1 MQRCARGQPSPDA
14 PFLALA
20 APGAGHQPQLSAQ
33 VSSQLATG
41 PAGQTRG
48 RFAPPVPSPFPAEPR
63 PQPPCWPQGQAGSQ
77 VSQPRPTWLCRGDPK
92 DSGRALCGALPPD
105 TVAVWTAGDLH
116 RVHTGAS
123 TRAVGRRSAKLPA
136 SRALD
141 SATAGCLHPWA
152 CGGRGAPWA
161 VHACFLPAGQL
172 PATREARV
180 AGSGSQATAEPAG
193 QGA

>member
-1 MQRCARGQPSPDA
+1 MW
-14 PFLALA
+14 
-20 APGAGHQPQLSAQ
+20 
-33 VSSQLATG
+33 
-41 PAGQTRG
+41 
-48 RFAPPVPSPFPAEPR
+48 R
-63 PQPPCWPQGQAGSQ
+63 P
-77 VSQPRPTWLCRGDPK
+77 
-92 DSGRALCGALPPD
+92 PPD

-161 VHACFLPAGQL
+161 VHTHASCPRASCPLHGRHEWLAPGPRPQQSQLARALDLPVAAGAAVEASIALVQHRPEL
-172 PATREARV
+172 PGGLCGSRATRNGEG
-180 AGSGSQATAEPAG
+180 GSLRPWPPVHSAQAQTTRGGGRGWGTG
-193 QGA
+193 QGWDGGLASQDSGRP